1 MAWLSLD
8 ILNTTVIHKTLLN
21 NYFVYVISWTLQ
33 PLKQNLHKLM
43 QQHFLTFKHSLQLKQ
58 ISPVQNFVVEKTY
71 KQNVLSLS
79 DV

>member
-21 NYFVYVISWTLQ
+21 NYFVFVISWKLQ
-33 PLKQNLHKLM
+33 PLKRSLHKLM
-43 QQHFLTFKHSLQLKQ
+43 QHFPTFKHSLQLKQ
-58 ISPVQNFVVEKTY
+58 ISPVQNFVVKKTY